1 MCLMLGI
8 ELLFSS
14 CATHK
19 RPDLVSDPDGARE
32 STIPWNKQEQ
42 WESGA
47 EMGPV
52 MGGGPSG
59 SDRR

>member
-1 MCLMLGI
+1 MLGI
-8 ELLFSS
+8 ELLLSS
-14 CATHK
+14 CATQK
-19 RPDLVSDPDGARE
+19 KPDHLVNNPDATRE

-47 EMGPV
+47 EMGPA
-52 MGGGPSG
+52 MGGSTG